1 MDDNNMCA
9 IVESFAGHTVA
20 SESIAQARA
29 SLARYG
35 FAKISFLVPD
45 DIKDAVA
52 REVRGLIDDVG
63 TRRELR
69 FRQTGDTPRRMRNAR
84 QDEIAAR
91 SRLIPEI
98 YRSVAL
104 ASMLAEIAGDSVLP
118 CPYEPEQ
125 YVVTR
130 LERAG
135 DTHGWHW
142 DDYSYAVV
150 WIIECPPVDY
160 GGFVQCVPGT
170 TWNKEQP
177 AIGRALLSG
186 PTYSFGL
193 APGDIYLMR
202 TRTTMHRVYPI
213 SGGVRT
219 IINMAF
225 ASAAD
230 LDRQI
235 THETMDDLW
244 SDIAADGYPET
255 SAEVS
260 GAGAR
265 GRT

>member
-1 MDDNNMCA
+1 MGDNNMR
-9 IVESFAGHTVA
+9 AGLECLASHTIA
-20 SESIAQARA
+20 SESINQARA
-29 SLARYG
+29 NLACYG

-45 DIKDAVA
+45 GIKDAVA
-52 REVRGLIDDVG
+52 CEVRGLIDEVG

-69 FRQTGDTPRRMRNAR
+69 FKETGDTPRRMRNAR
-84 QDEIAAR
+84 QDQIAAR

-98 YRSVAL
+98 YRSGTL
-104 ASMLAEIAGDSVLP
+104 AAMLADVAGDSVLP

-130 LERAG
+130 LERSG

-142 DDYSYAVV
+142 DDYSFALV
-150 WIIECPPVDY
+150 WVIECPPVDY

-170 TWNKEQP
+170 TWNKGQP
-177 AIGRALLSG
+177 AIGRALVSG

-193 APGDIYLMR
+193 APGDIYLML

-219 IINMAF
+219 IMNMAF
-225 ASAAD
+225 ASSAD

-244 SDIAADGYPET
+244 SDIAADN
-255 SAEVS
+255 
-260 GAGAR
+260 
-265 GRT
+265 